1 MSYKPQASRKGS
13 GRLSK
18 SAHDKKAKEKK
29 KRADAKYLR
38 EETPEVSAKE
48 VTEKALSGLNRL
60 GNQVF
65 ALSPF
70 SQYFDDWLLNLRQ
83 VVSEFESNPAIKVD
97 DQFQKE
103 HTQIFLDVQAAL
115 AENRLAESN
124 LTKEAKALSDN
135 NHLIVEADKEY
146 AQKTRELSN
155 RRNSEIGRLSNR
167 VRQIEDEISA
177 QQKVK
182 FKFYQFGE
190 KKRAQEKLDQTHKDF
205 TVAKNE
211 LEITTQ
217 TFKVEQEKLH
227 DNYEKHKQEL
237 AETSE
242 SLQKELEKLE
252 TDNSVTARQTACNAL
267 IQAVND
273 VLSRMPPAN

>member
-155 RRNSEIGRLSNR
+155 RRNSETT
-167 VRQIEDEISA
+167 A
-177 QQKVK
+177 
-182 FKFYQFGE
+182 
-190 KKRAQEKLDQTHKDF
+190 KLGDYPTEY
-205 TVAKNE
+205 AK
-211 LEITTQ
+211 
-217 TFKVEQEKLH
+217 
-227 DNYEKHKQEL
+227 
-237 AETSE
+237 
-242 SLQKELEKLE
+242 
-252 TDNSVTARQTACNAL
+252 
-267 IQAVND
+267 
-273 VLSRMPPAN
+273 